1 MGTVLAAVS
10 PAVVVPRMIKL
21 IDSGYGKEK
30 SIPQLILAG
39 ASVDDIYVIIL
50 FTAFMG
56 MYDGANFDSIQL
68 LNVPLSIN
76 CWSLNGVIGGLIL
89 VRIFKKIHMR
99 DTIKVLI
106 ILSTAFLLI
115 TLEVLSQ
122 RFYPNVRFI
131 RCHGPRN
138 YLIRTI

>member
-21 IDSGYGKEK
+21 IESGHGKDK

-56 MYDGANFDSIQL
+56 MYKGAAFDSKSLIT
-68 LNVPLSIN
+68 VPISII
-76 CWSLNGVIGGLIL
+76 LGLFVGIIVGL
-89 VRIFKKIHMR
+89 VLVYIFKKFICEIR
-99 DTIKVLI
+99 LK
-106 ILSTAFLLI
+106 SLL
-115 TLEVLSQ
+115 
-122 RFYPNVRFI
+122 F
-131 RCHGPRN
+131 
-138 YLIRTI
+138 